1 MQLSALIGAMYKDR
15 EKEEGGGAVYNGNP
29 LYPKHEQMNSFSWIK
44 YVHR

>member
-29 LYPKHEQMNSFSWIK
+29 LYPKHESTPRTNEQF
-44 YVHR
+44 